1 MSLFSHLTRSH
12 ATQSR
17 CSLLRDYDLSAA
29 RRIGELRRHEH
40 SKFFL
45 FGLFGL
51 LQDLLYRLGRIL
63 RVTEVRPTMYLVVC
77 TGRISQVVEPL
88 EWLRRATLDRRSV
101 FVLVGRDYGNEALIN
116 LILDEEPRIIK
127 WSHLSMSRK
136 ARLFSP
142 FSTRETCLV
151 RHSQPFASCL
161 PAASRPESTS
171 RTSLEPVMDEL
182 RNKLQI
188 SSTIKLALV
197 AFSEKEYYSTGFGRK
212 AGDRFSVQED
222 FDAAVKILVASGHA
236 TLRIGAAVG
245 PLAEALV
252 DLGMIDYARSARNE
266 KNDVALA
273 RACKLMIADAS
284 GAWWMTVPFSKQ
296 VLITNQYRI
305 RNSLLG
311 PEVTCLPALYWS
323 RNSRRLLTLAEMFK
337 LPKHPT
343 WRDPSLE
350 FVRCD
355 RDAISQAV
363 SNLLTPQE
371 SNSEAVERSEA
382 IRRKISEMS
391 GLNKLEFVCSIDPS
405 FSLRHWDDL
414 KI

>member
-1 MSLFSHLTRSH
+1 
-12 ATQSR
+12 
-17 CSLLRDYDLSAA
+17 
-29 RRIGELRRHEH
+29 
-40 SKFFL
+40 
-45 FGLFGL
+45 
-51 LQDLLYRLGRIL
+51 
-63 RVTEVRPTMYLVVC
+63 
-77 TGRISQVVEPL
+77 
-88 EWLRRATLDRRSV
+88 
-101 FVLVGRDYGNEALIN
+101 
-116 LILDEEPRIIK
+116 
-127 WSHLSMSRK
+127 
-136 ARLFSP
+136 
-142 FSTRETCLV
+142 
-151 RHSQPFASCL
+151 
-161 PAASRPESTS
+161 
-171 RTSLEPVMDEL
+171 MDEL